1 MKLCGAYVHAGEAL
15 LIMHLRDSKKRK
27 ADFHAPALDAHL
39 GGHYHVASLR
49 IVLHTSLCA
58 EVLDACASAQGVCV
72 LRA

>member
-1 MKLCGAYVHAGEAL
+1 
-15 LIMHLRDSKKRK
+15 MHLRDSKKCK

-39 GGHYHVASLR
+39 GGHDHVASLR

-58 EVLDACASAQGVCV
+58 EVLDACASAQGVSF

>member
-1 MKLCGAYVHAGEAL
+1 
-15 LIMHLRDSKKRK
+15 MHLRETKKCK
-27 ADFHAPALDAHL
+27 AGVHAPALDAHI

-58 EVLDACASAQGVCV
+58 EVLDACASAQGVSC